1 MKYEQPT
8 SSIALDPHRTF
19 PSDAG
24 LATPR
29 LNAPQDFK
37 IRLSAYDPRAVG
49 GRQVVR
55 LSLPIHFAHH
65 YEELELRV
73 RCDLLP
79 LKVSQYRFIRALN
92 REWQSV
98 LLSFS
103 SRDKEHGQYPLELEL
118 RAHAFDAQHDSNL
131 SCRQRWLSHSILF
144 LPRSNASLSE
154 IHQVFLHSQKNV
166 RVIAED
172 GAIARVQHGATASA
186 QTQLDVVARDG
197 ALAQVHIE
205 TDRSNGIQE
214 SSPGY
219 LAWDEA
225 LVEVAVQV
233 KVATQNQADGPAEVE
248 VTPSRASN
256 LSHASTHER
265 AAPRGPLEMH
275 SEKKLAV
282 EKLACRVD
290 YHHRIRHHHL
300 SVIAAEQW
308 RFGRT
313 SSSDPTSTPTLE
325 KQIQDIVLEHP
336 RISAVHAEIL
346 CQQEQFFIRDHS
358 RFGVSVQG
366 QRLVK
371 AQPHVL
377 GVGDRLDFCASFPG
391 QLEWQVVALF
401 DSLNTTLDTTLHHK
415 QACLLRR
422 QNEHGA
428 FEHLCLVHAP
438 SLSPSTLLQIGQLCQ
453 QLYATPSHA
462 HFVNTLPPKQHWLT
476 SPSSEWQVEPIP
488 PASSSLSA
496 AK

>member
-1 MKYEQPT
+1 MKYEHPT
-8 SSIALDPHRTF
+8 SSIAADPHRTF

-24 LATPR
+24 LGAPR
-29 LNAPQDFK
+29 LSAPQDFK

-55 LSLPIHFAHH
+55 LSLPLQFAHQ
-65 YEELELRV
+65 YDTLELRV

-118 RAHAFDAQHDSNL
+118 RAHTLDPHQGPDT

-172 GAIARVQHGATASA
+172 GAIARVQQGGTAGA
-186 QTQLDVVARDG
+186 QTQLDVIARDG

-205 TDRSNGIQE
+205 ADRSASIQE

-219 LAWDEA
+219 LAWDEE
-225 LVEVAVQV
+225 LVEVAVEPPRSDQTAHPAGNERT
-233 KVATQNQADGPAEVE
+233 KTIALADTTSEQLDQNP
-248 VTPSRASN
+248 PSN
-256 LSHASTHER
+256 
-265 AAPRGPLEMH
+265 APRTKL
-275 SEKKLAV
+275 SESKVSAQS
-282 EKLACRVD
+282 LACRVE

-313 SSSDPTSTPTLE
+313 SISDPTSTPTLE
-325 KQIQDIVLEHP
+325 KKIQDIVLEHP

-438 SLSPSTLLQIGQLCQ
+438 SLSPSTLLQLGQLCQ